1 MKKFRFYCGSSWGPL
16 KSSKQGSNV
25 IQTVVL
31 KDGSDGSVEDRMGR
45 GRKKQDPRQK
55 DNAKI

>member
-1 MKKFRFYCGSSWGPL
+1 M
-16 KSSKQGSNV
+16 
-25 IQTVVL
+25 IQTAVL
-31 KDGSDGSVEDRMGR
+31 KDGSDGSIEDRTGR